1 MTRAGLTPAVV
12 VAEAAAVADELGFD
26 AITVSA
32 VARRLGVQSASL
44 YAHVRDRGAL
54 LDGVTA
60 LAMAEI
66 AARMAPA
73 IAGRSGRDALR
84 GYADSYRDYA
94 REFPGRWAAL
104 QRRAGPA
111 AVASTAAV
119 DVVALTDAVLRG
131 YAIPDTERV
140 HVVRLL
146 GATINGF
153 VTLEQIGSL
162 DHRAPAP
169 EQSWDRAVDALD
181 LLLRTWS
188 ALPAKDTPA

>member
-1 MTRAGLTPAVV
+1 MTRAGLTPALV

-26 AITVSA
+26 AVTVSA

-84 GYADSYRDYA
+84 GYADAFRDYA
-94 REFPGRWAAL
+94 QEFPGRWAAL
-104 QRRAGPA
+104 QRRAGPT

-119 DVVALTDAVLRG
+119 DVVTLTDAVLRG
-131 YAIPDTERV
+131 YALPEAERV

-153 VTLEQIGSL
+153 VTLEQIGSY
-162 DHRAPAP
+162 DHRAPTPAR
-169 EQSWDRAVDALD
+169 SWDRTVDALD
-181 LLLRTWS
+181 LLLRSWS
-188 ALPAKDTPA
+188 TLPAKDTPA